1 MIELIEVNKRYPESS
16 GGAFAVRDCSLSI
29 KSGEFVAIV
38 GTSGSGKTSLLN
50 LIGCLDHE
58 FTGSI
63 TFDGHA
69 LSELS
74 DDELS
79 AIRNRDI
86 GFVFQEFHLLDHLSV
101 RENIILPLSFAK
113 PPIAVDESH
122 LDQLAEQLDITDK
135 MSRHPVHLS
144 GGQRQRVA
152 IARALIR
159 APKCLLCD
167 EPTGSLDSETGAKLL
182 AMLNT
187 LNTEGYTIVMI
198 THDPKVAATADRI
211 VRIEDGRVQEEF
223 GSK

>member
-16 GGAFAVRDCSLSI
+16 VARSPCGLLSVDQ
-29 KSGEFVAIV
+29 SEFVAIV

-69 LSELS
+69 LNELS

-101 RENIILPLSFAK
+101 RENITLPLSFAK

-122 LDQLAEQLDITDK
+122 RTDWQNSLISPTRCPDI
-135 MSRHPVHLS
+135 
-144 GGQRQRVA
+144 QF
-152 IARALIR
+152 I
-159 APKCLLCD
+159 
-167 EPTGSLDSETGAKLL
+167 
-182 AMLNT
+182 
-187 LNTEGYTIVMI
+187 
-198 THDPKVAATADRI
+198 
-211 VRIEDGRVQEEF
+211 
-223 GSK
+223 